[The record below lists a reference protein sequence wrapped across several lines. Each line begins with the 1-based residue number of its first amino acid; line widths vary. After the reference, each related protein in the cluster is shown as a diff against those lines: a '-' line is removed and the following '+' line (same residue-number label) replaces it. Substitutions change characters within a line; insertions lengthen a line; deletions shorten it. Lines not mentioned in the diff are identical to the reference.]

1 MLNSERLPGRATRL
15 LAGLLLLGPCLWT
28 SAQASPQPAAR
39 KVPSGAELIA
49 GDARSLSPAHAP
61 CMAAAGTALDARRR
75 CADAELKV
83 HDDALNAAYSAARST
98 LTASDQQVLRDL
110 QRQWL
115 RQRDNRCPEGSTAVA
130 QLDSQ
135 QCRTHMTL
143 LRARQ
148 LQGGGAAALVAEAKA
163 APAPAQAAVHAAD
176 AAPDKQGRI
185 VLRPGEGRL
194 TPALQV
200 VFQVTDCSGTDNVT
214 TCEVRSMGVTRGG
227 RNVVVTDVQ
236 PRLTRAGTGAQGATA
251 VLLTVSDFN
260 GDGVPD
266 LQVWQDNSGVYNV
279 PVHAFYLF
287 DAKRNRYV
295 RAKAL
300 EAAIGGRDID
310 HIDNGRF
317 VLRAKVSPCE
327 REDKVIQLRGTG
339 TRTLLQRRYDTCR
352 GEAPTESD
360 LLK

>member
-15 LAGLLLLGPCLWT
+15 LAGLLLLGPCLWA
-28 SAQASPQPAAR
+28 SAQASPPPTVR
-39 KVPSGAELIA
+39 KLPSGAELIA
-49 GDARSLSPAHAP
+49 GDVRYLSPAYAP
-61 CMAAAGTALDARRR
+61 CMANAGTALDARRR
-75 CADAELKV
+75 CVDAEFKA

-98 LTASDQQVLRDL
+98 MTANDQQVLRDL

-115 RQRDNRCPEGSTAVA
+115 RQRDRRCPEGGNAAA

-163 APAPAQAAVHAAD
+163 APAPAQVAAHTAD
-176 AAPDKQGRI
+176 GEPDRQGRI
-185 VLRPGEGRL
+185 VLQPGEGRI

-200 VFQVTDCSGTDNVT
+200 VFQVADCSGTDNVM
-214 TCEVRSMGVTRGG
+214 TCQVRSMGVTRGG
-227 RNVVVTDVQ
+227 RKVAVTDVQ
-236 PRLTRAGTGAQGATA
+236 PRLTRAGANAHAAAA
-251 VLLTVSDFN
+251 VLLTASDFN
-260 GDGVPD
+260 GDGLPD
-266 LQVWQDNSGVYNV
+266 LQVWQDNNGVYNA

-287 DAKRNRYV
+287 DAKGNRYV

-317 VLRAKVSPCE
+317 VLRGKASPCE
-327 REDKVIQLRGTG
+327 REDKVIQLRGTEP
-339 TRTLLQRRYDTCR
+339 RTLLMRRYDTCR
-352 GEAPTESD
+352 GQVPTESD

>member
-15 LAGLLLLGPCLWT
+15 LAGLLLLGPCLWA
-28 SAQASPQPAAR
+28 SAQASPTVR
-39 KVPSGAELIA
+39 KLPSGAELIA
-49 GDARSLSPAHAP
+49 GDVRYLSPAYAP
-61 CMAAAGTALDARRR
+61 CMANAGTALDARRR
-75 CADAELKV
+75 CVDAEFKA

-98 LTASDQQVLRDL
+98 MTANDQQVLRDL

-115 RQRDNRCPEGSTAVA
+115 RQRDRRCPEGGNAAA

-163 APAPAQAAVHAAD
+163 APAPTQVAAHTAD
-176 AAPDKQGRI
+176 GEPDRQGRI
-185 VLRPGEGRL
+185 VLQPGEGRI

-200 VFQVTDCSGTDNVT
+200 VFQVADCSGTDNVM
-214 TCEVRSMGVTRGG
+214 TCQVRSMGVTRGG
-227 RNVVVTDVQ
+227 RKVAVTDVQ
-236 PRLTRAGTGAQGATA
+236 PRLTRAGANAHAAAA
-251 VLLTVSDFN
+251 VLLTASDFN
-260 GDGVPD
+260 GDGLPD
-266 LQVWQDNSGVYNV
+266 LQVWQDNNGVYNA

-287 DAKRNRYV
+287 DAKGNRYV

-317 VLRAKVSPCE
+317 VLRGKASPCE
-327 REDKVIQLRGTG
+327 REDKVIQLRGTEP
-339 TRTLLQRRYDTCR
+339 RTLLMRRYDTCR
-352 GEAPTESD
+352 GQVPTESD